1 MISWRWK
8 LSPEEQIVN
17 QLRAANVQLRR
28 QLTTKEGYAAKLELV
43 VRQRSQTIDTLRGQ
57 LERARAANAL
67 LDRECERLAEM
78 LRFAPQ
84 LDAAM
89 LAPKQGCWFDC

>member
-1 MISWRWK
+1 MPWK
-8 LSPEEQIVN
+8 FRRRDRLEKEN
-17 QLRAANVQLRR
+17 DQLRTVVIQLRR
-28 QLTTKEGYAAKLELV
+28 ELTDKEGYAAKLELV

-78 LRFAPQ
+78 VRFAPQ
-84 LDAAM
+84 LDAA
-89 LAPKQGCWFDC
+89 